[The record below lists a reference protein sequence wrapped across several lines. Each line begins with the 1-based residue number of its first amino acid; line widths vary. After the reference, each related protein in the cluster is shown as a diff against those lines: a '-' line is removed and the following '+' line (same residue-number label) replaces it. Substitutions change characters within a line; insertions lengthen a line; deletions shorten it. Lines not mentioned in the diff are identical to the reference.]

1 MCMSLRPRPVTLGL
15 AVGLT
20 VVALTSAGCSSSTK
34 HTSTTTS
41 ASGASSASS
50 TAPALSG
57 SITVFAA
64 SSLTG
69 TFNQLGKQ
77 FMTAHPGTT
86 VTFSFGSSGTLST
99 QITQGAPADVFAS
112 ASPTNMATV
121 VSAGDAVTSTNF
133 VKNTM
138 EVAVP
143 PTNPADITQLS
154 DLAKSGVK
162 VILCVATAPC
172 GATAVKVFAN
182 ANLTVKPVDL
192 EADAKSTLAKVALGQ
207 GDAAVVYVTDVLA
220 AGSTVKGIQI
230 PDNVNATTE
239 YPIAALTHSQNSTL
253 AAAFV
258 AYIESSDGQSVL
270 SAAGFS
276 AP

>member
-1 MCMSLRPRPVTLGL
+1 MSVRLHRCSLVSL
-15 AVGLT
+15 AAVA
-20 VVALTSAGCSSSTK
+20 VVAAGCSSSTK

-41 ASGASSASS
+41 VTSGGASSVTSS
-50 TAPALSG
+50 SAPALSG

-69 TFNQLGKQ
+69 TFTQLGKQ
-77 FMTAHPGTT
+77 FMSAHPGTT

-112 ASPTNMATV
+112 ASPTTMMTV
-121 VSAGDAVTSTNF
+121 VSAGDAASSTNF

-138 EVAVP
+138 EIAVP
-143 PTNPADITQLS
+143 PSNPANITQLS
-154 DLAKSGVK
+154 DLAKAGVK
-162 VILCVATAPC
+162 VVLCVATAPC

-182 ANLTVKPVDL
+182 ASLTVKPVDL
-192 EADAKSTLAKVALGQ
+192 EADAKSTLAKITLGQ

-220 AGSTVKGIQI
+220 AGTTVKAIPI
-230 PDNVNATTE
+230 PDAVNATTE

-258 AYIESSDGQSVL
+258 AYIESADGQSVL
-270 SAAGFS
+270 TAAGFA